1 MNWNEKKMYS
11 NRLKRDFFFS
21 ILFIE
26 ATMQISQDHTMQPE
40 VHCFEVVLFCS
51 PSLTRLQLSLL
62 KYRSRFGT
70 NRN

>member
-40 VHCFEVVLFCS
+40 VHCFEVVLFFFL
-51 PSLTRLQLSLL
+51 PHLL
-62 KYRSRFGT
+62 DCNFLY
-70 NRN
+70 